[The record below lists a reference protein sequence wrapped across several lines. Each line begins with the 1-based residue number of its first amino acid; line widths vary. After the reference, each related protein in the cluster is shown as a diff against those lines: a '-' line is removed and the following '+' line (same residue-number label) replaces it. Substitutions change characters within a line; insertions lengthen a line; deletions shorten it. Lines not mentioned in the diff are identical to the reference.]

1 MSPTLRDPREVIREE
16 PLMHKV
22 IIEAL
27 AGGPATVPDIAERIG
42 HPTHEV
48 VYWVMGMRRYG
59 LLVEGIE
66 ADDDGY
72 FSYSVVGQGDAAA
85 VLEECEYE

>member
-1 MSPTLRDPREVIREE
+1 MSQTLRDPREVIREE
-16 PLMHKV
+16 PVMHKV

-27 AGGPATVPDIAERIG
+27 AGGPATVPEIAERIG

-59 LLVEGIE
+59 LVVEGID

-72 FSYSVVGQGDAAA
+72 FSYSVVGQADAAA

>member
-1 MSPTLRDPREVIREE
+1 MTSTLRDPREVIREE

-22 IIEAL
+22 IFEAL
-27 AGGPATVPDIAERIG
+27 AGGPATIGEIAERIG

-59 LLVEGIE
+59 LLVEGKE